1 MANPDPERFQLAIP
15 ISEAFAFAMG
25 WSDLDYDNPP
35 DAARRVMG
43 AFALDAL
50 QYSEQWR
57 AAAVALS
64 CLEDRW
70 PDFFTV

>member
-1 MANPDPERFQLAIP
+1 MGEDHRERFNLAIP
-15 ISEAFAFAMG
+15 ISDAFAFAMG
-25 WSDLDYDNPP
+25 WSDLDYDDPP

-57 AAAVALS
+57 AAALALA

-70 PDFFTV
+70 PGCFAA